1 MEDNSNSTTSHR
13 KQKSTTSLGTESQ
26 SEEAITTDSVGRE
39 KTKNFHRRKSGIEA
53 KTITT
58 SRRTNE
64 GDKIDKSETSS
75 VEKSSFKSSRRTRSE
90 KITNTRKSN
99 TLKKRSEPN
108 LSADGASD
116 SNCDS
121 EEQTKSKQTNTK
133 RRTKERK
140 TSYPARTRIQPG
152 RQANINKKTSSR
164 INPTTLMIDEPEENV
179 VKNIK
184 STTSSRR

>member
-13 KQKSTTSLGTESQ
+13 KQKSTISLGTESQ
-26 SEEAITTDSVGRE
+26 SEEATTTDSVGRE
-39 KTKNFHRRKSGIEA
+39 KTKNFHGRKSGTEA
-53 KTITT
+53 KTIRT

-99 TLKKRSEPN
+99 TLKKRSKPN
-108 LSADGASD
+108 LIADGASD

-121 EEQTKSKQTNTK
+121 EEQTKSNTK

-140 TSYPARTRIQPG
+140 TSYPVRTRIQPG
-152 RQANINKKTSSR
+152 RQTNINEKSSSR
-164 INPTTLMIDEPEENV
+164 MNSTTLMIDEPKENV
-179 VKNIK
+179 VKNVK